1 MPDAGVVRP
10 AGGGGVAALG
20 GVAAAAAAD
29 LSALPE
35 ADPAMTGEAMGVTR
49 RFVEYHLERR
59 LDSMA
64 LLDA

>member
-1 MPDAGVVRP
+1 VTDY
-10 AGGGGVAALG
+10 L
-20 GVAAAAAAD
+20 AAAGAAD
-29 LSALPE
+29 LSTLPE
-35 ADPAMTGEAMGVTR
+35 ADPTMTGEAMGVTR